1 MFVLRESPCGRG
13 CLRNVGVEG
22 GRETNPIFV
31 FLFFLLLGFPR
42 RLPFFMEQQE
52 TNSQSKQPILKT
64 KNIRYA
70 FSTIATSHSMRLF
83 RIIHDVSYE
92 ICRRCSLLSFF
103 LANPIVINR
112 TRFVNEVRETS
123 PCVRTFTRTFILQAL
138 RSRVV
143 VRNDLHL
150 L

>member
-1 MFVLRESPCGRG
+1 MWSR
-13 CLRNVGVEG
+13 CLRNMGIEG

>member
-1 MFVLRESPCGRG
+1 MWSR
-13 CLRNVGVEG
+13 CLRNMGIEG

-42 RLPFFMEQQE
+42 RLPFFRAQQE
-52 TNSQSKQPILKT
+52 TKSQPKQPILKT

-70 FSTIATSHSMRLF
+70 FSTLATSHSMRLF

-112 TRFVNEVRETS
+112 TRFVKLVPAFVPLRARSFYKPYEVEWWFGKI
-123 PCVRTFTRTFILQAL
+123 CIFYK
-138 RSRVV
+138 
-143 VRNDLHL
+143 N
-150 L
+150 